1 MARKRTLPLIED
13 FDSIPEEALVPEEEQ
28 PYPIPEHWKW
38 VRWGSVGEFTSG
50 TGFPK
55 HRQGNPE
62 GDYPF
67 FKVGS
72 LKDAEPNGF
81 LSFCA
86 NYIDECIRS
95 ELRAKVIP
103 AGSLVFAK
111 IGEAI
116 RLNRRALLVQS
127 SCIDNNLFAFTPAR
141 TLSNRFLYLWAS
153 SIDLY
158 PYAVATGAPS
168 IRKSV
173 LEQIPFP
180 LPPLEEQGRIVE
192 YIEQTNAKIDDVIQ
206 RLNQYIEEA
215 PNRRAELI
223 QAGVSGVLTKNWRD
237 GRGNSADKSES
248 MAPEDARKWGSS
260 QILSRKHPKCDE
272 GIAPSISSSELL
284 EKSAVKKSKKLPLIA
299 DFDNIPEEALVPEAE
314 QPYKIPEHWKWA
326 RLGALLKYVQR
337 GKGPKY
343 ANLETGYLAVS
354 QKCVRWE
361 GLDLTQARPWVASS
375 FQDLNDVRLLRE
387 QDLLWNSTG
396 TGTIGRIA
404 VVPPLRENLRDRLA
418 ADSHVT
424 VMRTTGLLDS
434 KYLFYFISSIH
445 IQGQVEDGLASGSTN
460 QKELGLAVI
469 KSLPTPLPL
478 LDEQKEIACLLDAAL
493 SRVELNMELVQEV
506 LDKVRGLRQ
515 QLISAALAGKLA

>member
-13 FDSIPEEALVPEEEQ
+13 FDNIPEEALVPENEQ
-28 PYPIPEHWKW
+28 PYKVPEHWKW
-38 VRWGSVGEFTSG
+38 VRLSSLNKYEAQSINPKKTPASYFFVYSVPSYSTGEPEYIAGEDIGSTKQVVETGDVLICKINPRINRVWSVSNPPDGKLIASSEWIVFRPTIGIQDFYRLYFSSQYFRQKLTSQVSGVG
-50 TGFPK
+50 
-55 HRQGNPE
+55 
-62 GDYPF
+62 
-67 FKVGS
+67 GS
-72 LKDAEPNGF
+72 LT
-81 LSFCA
+81 
-86 NYIDECIRS
+86 
-95 ELRAKVIP
+95 RARP
-103 AGSLVFAK
+103 K
-111 IGEAI
+111 IVSG
-116 RLNRRALLVQS
+116 
-127 SCIDNNLFAFTPAR
+127 
-141 TLSNRFLYLWAS
+141 
-153 SIDLY
+153 Y
-158 PYAVATGAPS
+158 P
-168 IRKSV
+168 V
-173 LEQIPFP
+173 L
-180 LPPLEEQGRIVE
+180 LPPPDEQKRIVE

-206 RLNQYIEEA
+206 RLNQYLEEA

-284 EKSAVKKSKKLPLIA
+284 EKSAVKKSKKLPRIA
-299 DFDNIPEEALVPEAE
+299 DFDNIPEEALVPEEE
-314 QPYKIPEHWKWA
+314 QPYPIPEHWKWV

-469 KSLPTPLPL
+469 KSLPIPLPL
-478 LDEQKEIACLLDAAL
+478 IDEQKEIACLLDAAL

-515 QLISAALAGKLA
+515 QWISAALAGKLA